1 MPIKSLLSKIN
12 FLTKVEVYSSKK
24 YLWFAADIY
33 CSLHQ
38 TKTITIFSINHTTS
52 RILFIFP
59 VLGKLTHICF
69 FCMYGYPHK
78 PFTLHAFFQFVICR
92 YKYAHKLKCICAYK
106 KNPHCHHLVS
116 IIAGAS
122 RFSCRLLEVRPSQF
136 GLKSVPGVS
145 AVTSCSSLIHSFP
158 CLSSAYKLFLIFNDV
173 SWLMQPFI
181 QCLDTK
187 TLHLPLR
194 LPHESL
200 PSP

>member
-1 MPIKSLLSKIN
+1 MDQIFFYKKFQKYFKNPTGIFSSEQLRKVESVKPFGHSRASKIMKKCHI
-12 FLTKVEVYSSKK
+12 LT
-24 YLWFAADIY
+24 
-33 CSLHQ
+33 
-38 TKTITIFSINHTTS
+38 
-52 RILFIFP
+52 IFP
-59 VLGKLTHICF
+59 VLGKLTHICDYVHMWF

-78 PFTLHAFFQFVICR
+78 PYTLHVFFQFVICR

-158 CLSSAYKLFLIFNDV
+158 
-173 SWLMQPFI
+173 
-181 QCLDTK
+181 
-187 TLHLPLR
+187 
-194 LPHESL
+194 
-200 PSP
+200 